1 MSSVVFDASCLFIL
15 IKQEPGVEAVDAID
29 GDIVM
34 SSVNYAEIVTKL
46 ALSGGSPGTIE
57 NILAEYMMT
66 VVPFTE
72 RLAKTAGLLVTH
84 TRRLGLS
91 LGDRACLAV
100 GMELG
105 LPVITADRARG
116 NLDLG
121 VEIRVI
127 R

>member
-15 IKQEPGVEAVDAID
+15 IKQEPGVDAVDAID

-46 ALSGGSPGTIE
+46 ALGGGSRGTIE

-84 TRRLGLS
+84 TRRRGLS

-105 LPVITADRARG
+105 LPVITADRAWG